1 MHLAS
6 QSSTQ
11 LHTLFGGGYIVEQRG
26 DETERRLSPAE
37 PRTFNVAD
45 GAGDPIDARSPSSVA
60 LIHFRLRRDN
70 PHFFGLLDQAIDDI
84 TLLSK

>member
-26 DETERRLSPAE
+26 DETERRLPPAE
-37 PRTFNVAD
+37 PRTFEVD
-45 GAGDPIDARSPSSVA
+45 FGEILKA
-60 LIHFRLRRDN
+60 LRTALGIR
-70 PHFFGLLDQAIDDI
+70 
-84 TLLSK
+84 